1 MSPRRSPRFKLSPK
15 PKLPKKPRRPKRVKN
30 PAEDSV
36 RQANYQVELAAW
48 EAAKVEHEKL
58 MQKRKAKQNATTA
71 AARKSSRHSV
81 ILLVNKGRLT
91 NKTENFV

>member
-1 MSPRRSPRFKLSPK
+1 MRRSPIKKVSPK
-15 PKLPKKPRRPKRVKN
+15 PELPKKPRKPQRVED
-30 PAEDSV
+30 PAANSV

-71 AARKSSRHSV
+71 AARKSDVEKSLPPPWPRSPHPHS
-81 ILLVNKGRLT
+81 
-91 NKTENFV
+91 